1 MLSEILKSIKP
12 CHFNSIVSLWRSL
25 DKMIRTKSKIFRV
38 VSQRQQQNETKK
50 KWIQKQMINIDT
62 EHQNR
67 SNVDGLNLGTVEKKK
82 NRNNETFFFLLGM
95 ITILMNS

>member
-1 MLSEILKSIKP
+1 
-12 CHFNSIVSLWRSL
+12 
-25 DKMIRTKSKIFRV
+25 
-38 VSQRQQQNETKK
+38 
-50 KWIQKQMINIDT
+50 MINIDT

-95 ITILMNS
+95 ITILMNSWIGVDIRKKEIRFSILKSSQFGYN